1 MFATLKHISSFKKVH
16 YYSVVLDGSDK
27 SLFETFIETFLTNDA
42 AEDARVILYWLKEIG
57 NNRGAKSRYFRHEGS
72 AVALPPS
79 AKIIGSE
86 GSALRLYCTVI
97 NENHVVLFSG
107 GIKTHRYAQNC
118 PNVKFHFELAQKLSK
133 TITDNIVQ
141 RMIIIPENQ
150 SEILIDQDLELTI
163 K

>member
-1 MFATLKHISSFKKVH
+1 MFVCLKHISSFKKVH
-16 YYSVVLDGSDK
+16 YYSIVIEGSDK
-27 SLFETFIETFLTNDA
+27 SLFETFLDTYLGSEV
-42 AEDARVILYWLKEIG
+42 AEDAKVIMYWLKEIG
-57 NNRGAKSRYFRHEGS
+57 NNRGAKPRYFRHEGS

-79 AKIIGSE
+79 AKIIGTE

-133 TITDNIVQ
+133 SITDGIVNKT
-141 RMIIIPENQ
+141 IVIPEDQN
-150 SEILIDQDLELTI
+150 EILIDNDHEFIIQ
-163 K
+163 